1 MTLAMDPFFRDLN
14 RMASEVF
21 GSARAPQTMPLD
33 AYRSGDHYVVEL
45 DLPGIDPDSLEVH
58 AENNTLTVR
67 AHRDNAPSASSNG
80 QGSQGQ
86 QQGEGRSYLV
96 SERPRGTFSRQLS
109 LGDGLDLDNVRADYT
124 DGVLTVTLPV
134 AEQAKPRKIEV
145 GRGGGR
151 KIIEG
156 TDKS

>member
-33 AYRSGDHYVVEL
+33 AYRSGEQYVVEF
-45 DLPGIDPDSLEVH
+45 DLPGIDPNALEVR

-67 AHRDNAPSASSNG
+67 AHREGQKASEA
-80 QGSQGQ
+80 GS
-86 QQGEGRSYLV
+86 EGVSYLA

-109 LGDGLDLDNVRADYT
+109 LGEGLDLDKIQADYT

-134 AEQAKPRKIEV
+134 AEQAKPRTIEV
-145 GRGGGR
+145 GRGHGSRKVLDGGN
-151 KIIEG
+151 
-156 TDKS
+156 T

>member
-67 AHRDNAPSASSNG
+67 AHRDNAASVASNG
-80 QGSQGQ
+80 QQG
-86 QQGEGRSYLV
+86 GGRSYLV

-151 KIIEG
+151 KVIEG
-156 TDKS
+156 TDES